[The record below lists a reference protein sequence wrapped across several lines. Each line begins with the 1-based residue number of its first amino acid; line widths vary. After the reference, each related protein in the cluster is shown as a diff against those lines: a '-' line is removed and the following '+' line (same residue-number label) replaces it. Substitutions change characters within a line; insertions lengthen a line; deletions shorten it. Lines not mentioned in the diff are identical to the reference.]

1 MIELVVSLPLYKLL
15 PTTSL
20 VIQHIIVN
28 LLVCTNYF
36 YNVAGG

>member
-1 MIELVVSLPLYKLL
+1 MIELVVSSHLYKLL

-20 VIQHIIVN
+20 AIQHIIVN

-36 YNVAGG
+36 YNVTGG